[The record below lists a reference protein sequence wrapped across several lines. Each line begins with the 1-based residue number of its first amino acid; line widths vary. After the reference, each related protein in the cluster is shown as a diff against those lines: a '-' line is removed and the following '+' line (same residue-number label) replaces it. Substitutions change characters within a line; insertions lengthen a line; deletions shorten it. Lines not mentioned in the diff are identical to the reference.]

1 MSQVKEPLK
10 TVLRKYCQVE
20 CYDPQ
25 LLREVIRTGQ
35 GFPYDV
41 ELLKKQLREAIDMK
55 LITPQVYEE
64 LKDED
69 FDSQEELQRWLEVL
83 WSEIS
88 S

>member
-64 LKDED
+64 LTDED